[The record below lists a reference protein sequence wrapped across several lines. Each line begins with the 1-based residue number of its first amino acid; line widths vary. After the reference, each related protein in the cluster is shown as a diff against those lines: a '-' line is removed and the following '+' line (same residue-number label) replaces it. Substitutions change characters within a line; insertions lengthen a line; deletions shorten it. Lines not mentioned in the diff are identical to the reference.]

1 MQLTIPEPTRPTMKN
16 YGIHE
21 TEEGLL
27 DWSWVSEQL
36 TQSQNYWI
44 ATTRPDGRPHAA
56 PVWGVALDD
65 VVYFGTSKDAVKT
78 RNLQANPQVVLHLES
93 GDDCVIIEGEVVEI
107 TDIAILEKMAT
118 AYPTKYPSFKPTAE
132 ELQANMN
139 YAVKPKIVM
148 AWKESDFPKTATRW
162 LFRDA

>member
-56 PVWGVALDD
+56 PVWGSL
-65 VVYFGTSKDAVKT
+65 
-78 RNLQANPQVVLHLES
+78 
-93 GDDCVIIEGEVVEI
+93 
-107 TDIAILEKMAT
+107 
-118 AYPTKYPSFKPTAE
+118 
-132 ELQANMN
+132 
-139 YAVKPKIVM
+139 
-148 AWKESDFPKTATRW
+148 
-162 LFRDA
+162 

>member
-1 MQLTIPEPTRPTMKN
+1 M
-16 YGIHE
+16 
-21 TEEGLL
+21 
-27 DWSWVSEQL
+27 
-36 TQSQNYWI
+36 
-44 ATTRPDGRPHAA
+44 
-56 PVWGVALDD
+56 
-65 VVYFGTSKDAVKT
+65 VYFGTSKDAVKT